1 MKDETYAI
9 ASKLAAAITALPS
22 SAGSAEVLGVIKMLR
37 AQAEGDVLG
46 DAFYLLDN
54 RPGKFASHEVWHPRL
69 RALRND
75 TELGMQMFECFE
87 AGEEFARR
95 PTRTGL
101 KSR

>member
-1 MKDETYAI
+1 MKDDAREIARKLAKAI
-9 ASKLAAAITALPS
+9 ADLPE
-22 SAGSAEVLGVIKMLR
+22 SAGSAEVLDVIIRFRKR
-37 AQAEGDVLG
+37 IEGDLLA
-46 DAFYLLDN
+46 DAFHVLDN
-54 RPGKFASHEVWHPRL
+54 TPSKFASHTVWHPRL